1 MDLGLS
7 VNEFSTRHPTFANP
21 QTWGT
26 LYNGVGSVKGHVD
39 GPR

>member
-26 LYNGVGSVKGHVD
+26 RLHLLRSTVRQNA
-39 GPR
+39 